1 MLRQVRAQARTAV
14 RLERLHPSWRVAL
27 AIGDTAPQRLLG
39 AALRSSGLVPRL
51 ERIVS
56 RTGEETR
63 LSPPELA
70 AARLLA
76 AAAYYDELALAKRV

>member
-1 MLRQVRAQARTAV
+1 
-14 RLERLHPSWRVAL
+14 
-27 AIGDTAPQRLLG
+27 
-39 AALRSSGLVPRL
+39 
-51 ERIVS
+51 VS
-56 RTGEETR
+56 RTGEEAR

>member
-1 MLRQVRAQARTAV
+1 
-14 RLERLHPSWRVAL
+14 LERLHPTWRVAL

-39 AALRSSGLVPRL
+39 AALRRSGLVPRL
-51 ERIVS
+51 ERVVAAS
-56 RTGEETR
+56 GDEAR

-76 AAAYYDELALAKRV
+76 AAAYYDELALAKRG